1 MDGPL
6 PIDIA
11 SLAEQPVDDGQNCIS
26 FYGEMF
32 HLGCKLMLIEI
43 DVPYCSDLVLRECVS
58 NHF

>member
-32 HLGCKLMLIEI
+32 HSGCKLMLIEI
-43 DVPYCSDLVLRECVS
+43 AVPYCSDLVLWECV
-58 NHF
+58 